1 MRISKKKSS
10 LALALMALLTVVV
23 GVAWAINDVDWGA
36 PTAPSVFD
44 YSNTYSTGISG
55 TTTGGATDYFRVTAT
70 LIPTADYNTPGEA
83 LAAATK
89 GPNNDMSVATVWG
102 TAGDLFSA
110 NKLSVSS
117 GTVT

>member
-1 MRISKKKSS
+1 MRMNKKKSS
-10 LALALMALLTVVV
+10 LALALVALLTVV
-23 GVAWAINDVDWGA
+23 GIAWAANLAWPG
-36 PTAPSVFD
+36 TLHVFD

-55 TTTGGATDYFRVTAT
+55 TTTGGAKDYFSVTAT